1 MRSSTVRGRTVV
13 AVAASL
19 GALAV
24 PVPTSAATGAPFS
37 TFLAGR
43 TFLARGDAACTAAGH
58 KVEKLP
64 KKQTTGQIDADLAIV
79 SDLLTQLHKLTPPPA
94 AAAQFKQFLAQTER
108 QVRDV
113 RSAVVAARKNQPRTV
128 ARYLKATAVAGQES
142 NATAADI
149 GLRACSKNYSPEG
162 S

>member
-24 PVPTSAATGAPFS
+24 PVTTSAAAGAPFS
-37 TFLAGR
+37 
-43 TFLARGDAACTAAGH
+43 TFLARGDAACTAAGR

-64 KKQTTGQIDADLAIV
+64 KKQTTAQIDADLAIV

-113 RSAVVAARKNQPRTV
+113 RSAVVAARQNQPRTV
-128 ARYLKATAVAGQES
+128 ARYLKETAVAGQES